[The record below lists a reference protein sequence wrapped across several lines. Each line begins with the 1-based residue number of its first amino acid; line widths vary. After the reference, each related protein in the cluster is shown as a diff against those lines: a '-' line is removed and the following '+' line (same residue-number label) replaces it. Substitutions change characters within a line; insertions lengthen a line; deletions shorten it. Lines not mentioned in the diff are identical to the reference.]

1 MASSL
6 RALLDSRYQNVVF
19 KEDGVADVQVNTA
32 DIETRLA
39 AMHRALVAHAALNQL
54 LELSGAERC
63 DKLID
68 AINEAIRRELITHR
82 EANWLKH
89 FNTSA
94 NEAKHNLDASIGV

>member
-1 MASSL
+1 MAASL
-6 RALLDSRYQNVVF
+6 RVLLESRYQNLVF
-19 KEDGVADVQVNTA
+19 TTDGVADVQVNTA

-54 LELSGAERC
+54 LELSGADRC

-68 AINEAIRRELITHR
+68 AINEALERELITHR
-82 EANWLKH
+82 EAYMLNA
-89 FNTSA
+89 FNTMA